1 MEEFMAEITT
11 KKADNAKKETKEK
24 RVRVKLPKLRGI
36 NAEQTEFFS
45 HNGKNYRIKR
55 GEYVEIP
62 VELEEVIRNR
72 DDAEEAAFDY
82 AESISKK
89 NNDEALK

>member
-36 NAEQTEFFS
+36 NAEQEEFFS
-45 HNGKNYRIKR
+45 INGRNFRITR
-55 GEYVEIP
+55 GEYVDIP
-62 VELEEVIRNR
+62 EELEEVIRNGQ
-72 DDAEEAAFDY
+72 DAEDYAFDY